1 MNIVSPQAIR
11 DFFDKLNLSSVD
23 YILIRNMGGELPDS
37 LNTGKDIDL
46 LCKYQDRKRIHKFLE
61 HNGFNQLK
69 HPCDSHL
76 FLYGV
81 NKPEMF
87 SNNEG
92 VLIDINYQLTCR
104 SLNAGELVPLDQ
116 GIQESAW
123 ANKAIVNSDGFSCVR
138 LGIDDEFVALVSRS
152 VFDKRE
158 FLQVYIRGIESA
170 LGRIDEENVLRKLGL
185 IFFKYAPILF
195 KQIQGKKYDAV
206 YENYIAFK
214 EY

>member
-1 MNIVSPQAIR
+1 MNIVSPKAIR
-11 DFFDKLNLSSVD
+11 EFFDKLNLSSVD
-23 YILIRNMGGELPDS
+23 YILMRNMGGELPDS
-37 LNTGKDIDL
+37 LNIGKDIDL
-46 LCKYQDRKRIHKFLE
+46 LVKYQDRKRILKFLR
-61 HNGFNQLK
+61 HNGFNKLK
-69 HPCDSHL
+69 HPCDSNL

-104 SLNAGELVPLDQ
+104 SLNSGESVPLDQ

-123 ANKAIVNSDGFSCVR
+123 NNRAIVNSDGFSCVR

-158 FLQVYIRGIESA
+158 FLQVYIREIEDA
-170 LGRIDEENVLRKLGL
+170 LRHIDEENVLQKLEL

-195 KQIQGKKYDAV
+195 KQIQRNKYDTI
-206 YENYIAFK
+206 YESYIAFK